1 VGKVSYVLYPSALEG
16 HSIDLAARLPATLG
30 APRQARHLLG
40 ALAEEIDT
48 GLLDD
53 VRLLVNEL
61 VTNSV
66 KHAGL
71 DDGQRIGL
79 SVQTAI
85 TTVRVEVSDP
95 GPGFEPDRHSGAS
108 DPSSG
113 WGLLLVERLSDRWG
127 VKRSD
132 LTSVWF
138 EIDR

>member
-1 VGKVSYVLYPSALEG
+1 M
-16 HSIDLAARLPATLG
+16 
-30 APRQARHLLG
+30 LG
-40 ALAEEIDT
+40 ALVEEVDT

-71 DDGQRIGL
+71 DDGQLIGL
-79 SVQTAI
+79 SVQAAVTG
-85 TTVRVEVSDP
+85 VRVEVSDA
-95 GPGFEPDRHSGAS
+95 GPGFEPDRHAVTS

-127 VKRSD
+127 VKRNE
-132 LTSVWF
+132 LTCVWF

>member
-1 VGKVSYVLYPSALEG
+1 M
-16 HSIDLAARLPATLG
+16 
-30 APRQARHLLG
+30 LG
-40 ALAEEIDT
+40 ALVEEVDT

-71 DDGQRIGL
+71 DDGQLIGL
-79 SVQTAI
+79 SVQAASTR
-85 TTVRVEVSDP
+85 VRVEVSDA
-95 GPGFEPDRHSGAS
+95 GPGFEPDRHAVAS

-127 VKRSD
+127 VKRNE
-132 LTSVWF
+132 LTCVWF